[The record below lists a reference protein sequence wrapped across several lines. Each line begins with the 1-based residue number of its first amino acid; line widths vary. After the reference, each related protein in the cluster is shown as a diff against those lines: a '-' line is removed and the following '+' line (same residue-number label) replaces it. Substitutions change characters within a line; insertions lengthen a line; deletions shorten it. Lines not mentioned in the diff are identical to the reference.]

1 MNRVVVKIGGSLIDA
16 AEGVLNEL
24 LASGVSALVVPGGG
38 IFADSV
44 RAADLDVDS
53 AHWQAI
59 SSMNRYGR
67 YLSTFGFPVTEHLSM
82 PESGV
87 SILLPEKVLREADPL
102 PHSWDVTSDSLA
114 LWMAGE
120 LGVPL
125 LLVKSRDGDA
135 SDLELVDAYFSNLS
149 ASLDVPVYFAN
160 GRSCGSVTRVLEAD
174 EATLL

>member
-1 MNRVVVKIGGSLIDA
+1 
-16 AEGVLNEL
+16 NEL

-44 RAADLDVDS
+44 RAADLDDDS

>member
-44 RAADLDVDS
+44 RAAVLDDDS

-87 SILLPEKVLREADPL
+87 SILLPEKVLRDSDPL

-135 SDLELVDAYFSNLS
+135 SDLELVDAYFSTLS
-149 ASLDVPVYFAN
+149 ASLDVPVCFAN
-160 GRSCGSVTRVLEAD
+160 GRSEGSVISQLG
-174 EATLL
+174 TL

>member
-1 MNRVVVKIGGSLIDA
+1 MNRVVVKIGGSLKDA

-24 LASGVSALVVPGGG
+24 LASGVSALGVPGGG

-44 RAADLDVDS
+44 RAADLDDDS

-82 PESGV
+82 PELGV

-102 PHSWDVTSDSLA
+102 PHSGIFRVPCPPWDVRPRTES
-114 LWMAGE
+114 
-120 LGVPL
+120 
-125 LLVKSRDGDA
+125 
-135 SDLELVDAYFSNLS
+135 
-149 ASLDVPVYFAN
+149 
-160 GRSCGSVTRVLEAD
+160 RVLLQGQNPLRRHFSWCR
-174 EATLL
+174 TGL